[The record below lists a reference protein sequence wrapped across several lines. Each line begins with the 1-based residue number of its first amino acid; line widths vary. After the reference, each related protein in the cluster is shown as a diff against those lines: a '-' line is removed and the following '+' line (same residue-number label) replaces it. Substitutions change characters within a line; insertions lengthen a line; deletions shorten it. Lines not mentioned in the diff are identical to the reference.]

1 MHELAV
7 AESIVAMVDDTAA
20 GRVVRRVTVEIGA
33 ASCVSAEALRF
44 SFGLVAEGTAAQG
57 ALFDI
62 VMVPGET
69 LNLKSME
76 VEEAA

>member
-20 GRVVRRVTVEIGA
+20 GRRVRRITVEIGT
-33 ASCVSAEALRF
+33 ASCVSAEALTF
-44 SFGLVAEGTAAQG
+44 CLGLVAEGTAAQG
-57 ALFDI
+57 APFDI
-62 VMVPGET
+62 VTVAGER

-76 VEEAA
+76 VEEAT